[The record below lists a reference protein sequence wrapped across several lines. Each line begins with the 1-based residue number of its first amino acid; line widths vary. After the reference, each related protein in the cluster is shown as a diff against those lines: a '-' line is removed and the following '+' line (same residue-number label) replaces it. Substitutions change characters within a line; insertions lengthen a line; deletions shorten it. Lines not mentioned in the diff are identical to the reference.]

1 MKYLF
6 VAAATLTV
14 CATASAQTYYSYAD
28 LPLLIKASEVQTG
41 VETIIAQ
48 KETVDS
54 TIGVSPRSVKLASDV
69 TFGAAGNSV
78 RFEAGQVLFGRY
90 ANTVWTYCGISNMT
104 AASAGLNMLF
114 LNIPDKQIACLH
126 DSDND
131 GVFDSG
137 WSGGDAINSTNMT
150 AFSLTGPRSLSS
162 DPAYE
167 QVDPELGPGMP
178 VELNWKKSRNS
189 SVITFSLEVSGKRTA
204 TKNAP
209 IPAKGGAPTLVTIA
223 GAEYLLHA
231 FDAKDKT
238 ITVSV
243 VKPLP
248 RRFTT
253 LKATRVTTM
262 RTTYVP
268 VYY

>member
-6 VAAATLTV
+6 VAAAALTIG
-14 CATASAQTYYSYAD
+14 APANAQTYYSYAD
-28 LPLLIKASEVQTG
+28 LPLLMKASKTQTG
-41 VETIIAQ
+41 IETIIQQ
-48 KETVDS
+48 KESVDS
-54 TIGVSPRSVKLASDV
+54 TLGVSPRSVKLASDV

-78 RFEAGQVLFGRY
+78 RFEADQILFGRY

-126 DSDND
+126 DSDSD

-150 AFSLTGPRSLSS
+150 AFSLSGPRSLSS

-167 QVDPELGPGMP
+167 KVDPELGPGMP
-178 VELNWKKSRNS
+178 VELVWKKSRNS
-189 SVITFSLEVSGKRTA
+189 SVISFSLEISGKPTA
-204 TKNAP
+204 AKNAP
-209 IPAKGGAPTLVTIA
+209 IPAKGGPPTTVSIA
-223 GAEYLLHA
+223 GAEYLLHGY
-231 FDAKDKT
+231 DAKEKS
-238 ITVSV
+238 ISVSV

>member
-6 VAAATLTV
+6 VAALASVIYTS
-14 CATASAQTYYSYAD
+14 ASAQTHYAHTD
-28 LPLLIKASEVQTG
+28 LPLLIKASEAQTG
-41 VETIIAQ
+41 VQITVQ
-48 KETVDS
+48 RKENVDS
-54 TIGVSPRSVKLASDV
+54 TLAVSPRSVQLASDV

-114 LNIPDKQIACLH
+114 LNIPDKQIACLY
-126 DSDND
+126 DVDKD

-137 WSGGDAINSTNMT
+137 WSGGDAINNTNMT
-150 AFSLTGPRSLSS
+150 AFSLHGPRSLSS
-162 DPAYE
+162 NPNYE
-167 QVDPELGPGMP
+167 SVDPELGPGMP
-178 VELNWKKSRNS
+178 VELKWSKPRNS
-189 SVITFSLEVSGKRTA
+189 SIINFRLEVSGKKTA
-204 TKNAP
+204 SKNAP
-209 IPAKGGAPTLVTIA
+209 IPAKGGPPTIVSVA
-223 GAEYLLHA
+223 GAEYQLHSY
-231 FDAKDKT
+231 DAKAKT
-238 ITVSV
+238 ISISV

-253 LKATRVTTM
+253 LKATRVTTY